1 MPELPE
7 VETSRRG
14 IDPHVCNRQI
24 HQVIIR
30 EARLRWPVDPQIA
43 RILPGSQIMSTD
55 RRGKYLLIYTS
66 QGCLIVHL
74 GMSGSVRIVQASEPV
89 KKHDHIDIVLDNQ
102 TALRYHDPR
111 RFGAMLWTTAPVLEH
126 ERLRHLGPEPLD
138 ESFDTS
144 YLYRY
149 SRSKKVPVKTFIMDS
164 RVVVGVGNIYAN
176 EALYMAGISPKK
188 EAGAI
193 SRQRY
198 ERLVAAIKE
207 VIANA
212 INVGGT
218 TLRDFVGSDGKPGY
232 FKQSLQAYGRAGQPC
247 RQCQTPLTEIR
258 IAQRSTVYCRKC
270 QR

>member
-14 IDPHVCNRQI
+14 IDPHVCNRTI
-24 HQVIIR
+24 NQVIIR
-30 EARLRWPVDPQIA
+30 EPRLRWPVDPQIS
-43 RILPGSQIMSTD
+43 RILPGSKITSTD
-55 RRGKYLLIYTS
+55 RRGKYLLIYTT

-74 GMSGSVRIVQASEPV
+74 GMSGSVRIVSASEPV
-89 KKHDHIDIVLDNQ
+89 RKHDHIDIVMDNH

-111 RFGAMLWTTAPVLEH
+111 RFGAMLWTTEPVLEH
-126 ERLRHLGPEPLD
+126 DRLRHLGPEPLD
-138 ESFDTS
+138 DNFNIP
-144 YLYRY
+144 YLYRC
-149 SRSKKVPVKTFIMDS
+149 SRGKKVPVKTFIMDS
-164 RVVVGVGNIYAN
+164 RIVVGVGNIYAN
-176 EALYMAGISPKK
+176 EALYMAGISPKR
-188 EAGAI
+188 EAGKI

-198 ERLVAAIKE
+198 ERLITAIKD

-232 FKQSLQAYGRAGQPC
+232 FKQSLQVYGRAGQPC
-247 RQCQTPLTEIR
+247 QKCQTPLTEIR
-258 IAQRSTVYCRKC
+258 IAQRSTVYCRNC